1 MNTSTGLGDRMT
13 RFFPASTNGDYHG
26 NPIAA
31 IALTLL
37 AVLTIAPGCIHA
49 FLPDGGAGVIAGLDL
64 SQNGTTI
71 IGVFAWVGATQI
83 VWGSL
88 MLLVSLAYRSFVP
101 LFLALILIERTI
113 IALNQW
119 IFKPGEGAHHPPE
132 AYATLAAIP
141 IVLLMLALS
150 LRRRGNS
157 RGEGRGGVLAGA
169 GLEATS
175 FPARLFFQLLNGP
188 TELNLDAQMRF
199 SLAVLGAVTMGWSV
213 TLWAAIRAANQ
224 LGERGRPIWALVTA
238 SALTWFVID
247 TPLSI
252 ATGYGLNAIPNVV
265 FLATFLLPVIRSGVL
280 KRP

>member
-1 MNTSTGLGDRMT
+1 MEPDAGVWVGPGAGRRSRGYCRGLREDRARRAFRALGQRYSPRWALCFARAAEGGCSRRRTRCPRAGHCAPFFPAVGEMPVTIDKTLEQMETKDDEYIYWPGGRMT
-13 RFFPASTNGDYHG
+13 SLFPASTNGDYHG

-31 IALTLL
+31 IVLTLL

-83 VWGSL
+83 VWGAL
-88 MLLVSLAYRSFVP
+88 MLLVSLTYRSFVP

-119 IFKPGEGAHHPPE
+119 IFKPGEAAHHPPE

-150 LRRRGNS
+150 LRRRETREVG
-157 RGEGRGGVLAGA
+157 
-169 GLEATS
+169 
-175 FPARLFFQLLNGP
+175 
-188 TELNLDAQMRF
+188 DA
-199 SLAVLGAVTMGWSV
+199 AV
-213 TLWAAIRAANQ
+213 
-224 LGERGRPIWALVTA
+224 
-238 SALTWFVID
+238 
-247 TPLSI
+247 
-252 ATGYGLNAIPNVV
+252 
-265 FLATFLLPVIRSGVL
+265 
-280 KRP
+280 

>member
-1 MNTSTGLGDRMT
+1 MSSFWRNW
-13 RFFPASTNGDYHG
+13 
-26 NPIAA
+26 
-31 IALTLL
+31 LT
-37 AVLTIAPGCIHA
+37 VWC
-49 FLPDGGAGVIAGLDL
+49 L
-64 SQNGTTI
+64 SV
-71 IGVFAWVGATQI
+71 GVFGI
-83 VWGSL
+83 
-88 MLLVSLAYRSFVP
+88 
-101 LFLALILIERTI
+101 
-113 IALNQW
+113 
-119 IFKPGEGAHHPPE
+119 
-132 AYATLAAIP
+132 
-141 IVLLMLALS
+141 
-150 LRRRGNS
+150 
-157 RGEGRGGVLAGA
+157 VLAGA
-169 GLEATS
+169 VLEATS